1 MYRLA
6 TLLLFSLLCVNAQA
20 FDTKASS
27 VSGSDLKCMTIIHD
41 KESDGK
47 DDKKEGEEEPD
58 CE

>member
-6 TLLLFSLLCVNAQA
+6 TLLFLSLFWLNAQA
-20 FDTKASS
+20 FNTLAPFPGDTDSN
-27 VSGSDLKCMTIIHD
+27 CMTIIHD

-47 DDKKEGEEEPD
+47 DDGKEEEEPD